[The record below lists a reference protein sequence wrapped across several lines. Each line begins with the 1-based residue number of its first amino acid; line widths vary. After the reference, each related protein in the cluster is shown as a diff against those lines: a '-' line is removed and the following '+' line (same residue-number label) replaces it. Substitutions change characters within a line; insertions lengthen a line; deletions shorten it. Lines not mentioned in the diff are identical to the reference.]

1 MTTVVKENSAQSSVV
16 TQQGQNLKLKG
27 RYPFLQKKKNA
38 GVEHD
43 KVPEKPFASEV
54 KCCHCTLCLIVP
66 HIIHFD
72 LHDGTCQQE
81 RCVRL
86 HRDKLSSR
94 GRSVGRD
101 LVHMCLGK

>member
-1 MTTVVKENSAQSSVV
+1 M
-16 TQQGQNLKLKG
+16 
-27 RYPFLQKKKNA
+27 
-38 GVEHD
+38 HD
-43 KVPEKPFASEV
+43 KLPESCFASEV

-86 HRDKLSSR
+86 HRDKLSNR
-94 GRSVGRD
+94 GRSVGREKGSCMYVLGQMTLAIELRKSIGHKHRRQATCGW
-101 LVHMCLGK
+101 LVPEDK